1 MRMVRPILRAAATFL
16 CAKRQPLV
24 LLLLV
29 LVFSTAAWFRA
40 KAPDLPISDPDSWG
54 YLFPALSH
62 IAGEGFQQT
71 HGRGFAYPLFL
82 LAVLSAT
89 GDFFAIPATQ
99 HLLGLAAGVVWWA
112 VWREWRHWLPE
123 AIRDAFGVQLAGLL
137 FLAAFLWNAHAIYY
151 ETMFRPEAVFPFLA
165 LCQTLLTLVFV
176 RNRWSP
182 GGSWGSMVAAGAA
195 SMAMAL
201 VCLSAKPSWG
211 FSAAVPFVV
220 VAAGVFGWKPPQP
233 LPARLAAPFLGILL
247 CGLWASALPAAT
259 RWKKDERS
267 REFLPATLFTVHAP
281 AISTFLNGKLTMG
294 LLGKEEVSFLEK
306 LDRRIAESV
315 EMVRSGQSHY
325 QQLGHDPDYLMY
337 HSDTLAWLPW
347 GSGAAEKRRFMIS
360 SYTGSLFA
368 DPGYHLQ
375 KFSGQMRMAFSNL
388 RHSLYKQDY
397 TFEKRLHG
405 SLKSM
410 DSYKLPAIPAG
421 MAGSYSRVRSETE
434 NLLGKPPQKIV
445 FGPSLRDFFAF
456 SIGPF
461 LMGAAM
467 LVWPIFVLIFAKQRL
482 GGAWSQNWFPPTLV
496 FGVFWSSC
504 LGTTATVA
512 AVHSF
517 DITRYAHLLSGQQS
531 LVLAAVVSAAFA
543 GVLGKMKKAQGQQEL

>member
-1 MRMVRPILRAAATFL
+1 MRMFRAILKAAAIFL
-16 CAKRQPLV
+16 CSKRRPLV
-24 LLLLV
+24 LSLLA
-29 LVFSTAAWFRA
+29 LVFATAAWLRA

-54 YLFPALSH
+54 YLFPALSKM
-62 IAGEGFQQT
+62 AGEGFVQT
-71 HGRGFAYPLFL
+71 HGRGIAYPLFL

-89 GDFFAIPATQ
+89 GDFFAIPVAQ
-99 HLLGLAAGVVWWA
+99 HLLGLASGVLWWA

-137 FLAAFLWNAHAIYY
+137 FLAAFLCNANAIYY

-165 LCQTLLTLVFV
+165 LSQMLLTMVYV

-182 GGSWGSMVAAGAA
+182 GGSSGKMVAAGAA

-220 VAAGVFGWKPPQP
+220 VAAGVFGWKQQQP

-247 CGLWASALPAAT
+247 CGFWASALPAAT
-259 RWKKDERS
+259 LWQKDERS

-281 AISTFLNGKLTMG
+281 AISTFLNGKLTKG
-294 LLGKEEVSFLEK
+294 LLGKKEVSFLEK
-306 LDRRIAESV
+306 LDLRIAESV
-315 EMVRSGQSHY
+315 GMVQTDQSHY
-325 QQLGHDPDYLMY
+325 KQLGHDPDYLMY

-347 GSGAAEKRRFMIS
+347 GSGAAEKRRFMMS

-410 DSYKLPAIPAG
+410 DFYKLPSIPAG
-421 MAGSYSRVRSETE
+421 MAESYSRVRSETE
-434 NLLGKPPQKIV
+434 NLLGKAPQKIT

-456 SIGPF
+456 SLGPF
-461 LMGAAM
+461 LIGAAM
-467 LVWPIFVLIFAKQRL
+467 LVWPVFALIFAKKQL
-482 GGAWSQNWFPPTLV
+482 GGAWSQTWFPPTLV

-504 LGTTATVA
+504 LGTTVTVA

-531 LVLAAVVSAAFA
+531 LVLAAVVSAAF
-543 GVLGKMKKAQGQQEL
+543 GIFLGKIKKMLEPQEP